1 MREQLLIWNASEE
14 SEIVSLVALVS
25 IVSVRTWAWPMIIRK
40 IHESDAEQFLNLC
53 NKLDTETQ
61 FMMLEPGERST
72 TTEEAFTAGK
82 WPVCR

>member
-1 MREQLLIWNASEE
+1 MREQLLIWNASEK
-14 SEIVSLVALVS
+14 SEIVSFVALVALVALIS
-25 IVSVRTWAWPMIIRK
+25 IVSVRKWAWPMIIRK

-72 TTEEAFTAGK
+72 STEEQRTQS
-82 WPVCR
+82 

>member
-1 MREQLLIWNASEE
+1 MREQLLIWNASEK
-14 SEIVSLVALVS
+14 SEIVSFVALVALVS
-25 IVSVRTWAWPMIIRK
+25 IASVRKWAWPMIIRK

-72 TTEEAFTAGK
+72 STEEQRTQS
-82 WPVCR
+82 

>member
-14 SEIVSLVALVS
+14 SEIVSFVALVS
-25 IVSVRTWAWPMIIRK
+25 LVSVRKWAWPMIIRK

-72 TTEEAFTAGK
+72 TTEEQRTQS
-82 WPVCR
+82 

>member
-1 MREQLLIWNASEE
+1 MREQLLIWNASEK
-14 SEIVSLVALVS
+14 SEIVSFVALVALVS
-25 IVSVRTWAWPMIIRK
+25 IVSVRKWAWPMIIRK

-72 TTEEAFTAGK
+72 STEEHRTQS
-82 WPVCR
+82 